1 MRPIVITHRKLAII
15 PRLDIPSIPLE
26 EIEFYQR
33 DFMLVRVNFPR
44 QRLMEHN
51 LEMRRMLKKM
61 TIEKAY
67 SFRLNT

>member
-33 DFMLVRVNFPR
+33 DFMLVRVNFSR
-44 QRLMEHN
+44 QRLREHN